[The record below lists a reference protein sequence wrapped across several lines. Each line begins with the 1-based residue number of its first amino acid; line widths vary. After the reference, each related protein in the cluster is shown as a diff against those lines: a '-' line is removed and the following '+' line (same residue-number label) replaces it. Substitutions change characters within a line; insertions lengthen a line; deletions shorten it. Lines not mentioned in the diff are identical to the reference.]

1 MKIKLIN
8 DKQWKEFIETANLNT
23 FLHSLG
29 WVDFNKQFDH
39 RTWQFGLFDDNDE
52 LCSVAFVFKIAAK
65 RGKFIFCPHGPQMIT
80 PNKIELKEW
89 RDFLKTLARQ
99 EKCSFIRVAP
109 ILDNTEENIKYFFD
123 LGFRSAPIHM
133 HAELTTVL
141 DLTPAL
147 PDILMKMRK
156 TTRQMANKGEKM
168 IESGEIKVIEQDT
181 ITDELYEVY
190 SSTASRGGFVP
201 FSKVY
206 LQQEFDSFSTQ
217 EKCRILVIKHEDRI
231 LSWGLWIIAGKRAF
245 YHQGANILDKKI
257 PASYISHFQGIKWA
271 KEQGAISYDFWGVG
285 PKDEPSHP
293 WANISLF
300 KRGFGGEDVGL
311 VHTQDYPISWK
322 YWITWAFESYRAKK
336 RGF

>member
-1 MKIKLIN
+1 MEIRIIN
-8 DKQWKEFIETANLNT
+8 DNQWKTFVEKLSLNT

-29 WVDFNKQFDH
+29 WIDFNRQFEH
-39 RTWQFGLFDDNDE
+39 KTWQLGLFQGDE
-52 LCSVAFVFKIAAK
+52 LTSVAFAFKIEAK
-65 RGKFIFCPHGPQMIT
+65 RGKFLFCPHGPQLQTNDKTEMDHWLSH
-80 PNKIELKEW
+80 LKAIAKDEG
-89 RDFLKTLARQ
+89 
-99 EKCSFIRVAP
+99 CSFVRIAP
-109 ILDNTEENIKYFFD
+109 ILENLDENKKLLSE
-123 LGFRSAPIHM
+123 LGFRDAPIHM

-141 DLTPAL
+141 DLKPDL
-147 PDILMKMRK
+147 PEILMGMRK

-168 IESGEIKVIEQDT
+168 IASGEIQVIEQDI
-181 ITDELYEVY
+181 ITDELYQVY
-190 SSTASRGGFVP
+190 SSTADRGGFVP
-201 FSKVY
+201 FSQAY
-206 LQQEFDSFSTQ
+206 LQQEYDSFKTK

-257 PASYISHFQGIKWA
+257 PASYISHYQGIKWA

-285 PKDEPSHP
+285 PKDDPNHP

-300 KRGFGGEDVGL
+300 KRGFGGDDVSL

-322 YWITWAFESYRAKK
+322 YWITWAFETWRAKR